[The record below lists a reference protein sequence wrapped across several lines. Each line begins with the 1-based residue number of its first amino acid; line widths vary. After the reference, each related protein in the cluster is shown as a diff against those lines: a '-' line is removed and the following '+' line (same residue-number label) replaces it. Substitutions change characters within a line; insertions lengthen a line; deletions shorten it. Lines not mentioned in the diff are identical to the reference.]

1 MDSAAFAVFD
11 ELNLILGDDQ
21 SRVVIDSGSTHC
33 ITPKVKAL
41 ADFRP
46 GNITLQL
53 AAKGQQTSAIGTGIL
68 TLRLH
73 CQTGHYDAEI
83 PNAIGFEKAR
93 HTLVG
98 TKALQ
103 SIGIGASFPPFTEL
117 CILTDANGVEICR
130 GQSIGVGLYEMPI
143 SILYPKLGQQ
153 VHSMLNAE
161 SNSVVHYGL
170 GHLRLAHINKR
181 DLRSI
186 VQQGRLKDIKL
197 ADLDHNLFCTGCAV
211 GKATNQPYNHPPREK
226 VNELGARVHMDIWG
240 PSRVTGIG
248 GERYMLSF
256 IDEASSYAVISLLK
270 TKDQA
275 SGEIMAYKIQ
285 MEKQYPGF
293 VLKILRSDRAKEILE
308 SNKMRAWM
316 VENGIVPEMSPPHTP
331 QLNSKPERYWRT
343 LLEPVR
349 STLAMAGLP
358 FSLWPPLAKAVVHT
372 KNLLPSQA
380 IGGKIPHEVL
390 TGRKADLSHLRILGC
405 DAYPLHKA
413 PGRDKLAPRAD
424 LHQLVGYGHDS
435 TVYLFYNPKTRK
447 IAVSRDAV
455 FNEEA
460 FVREKFLPY
469 HGHTKVE
476 GEIGGELI
484 PPARESKLT
493 ELPDSETGILNNNP
507 LEHPLQDDDD
517 DEDGPS
523 PQFQPPLIPAGDHQ
537 TFDHPALGEVHD
549 NAGDGNIGNERPA
562 TPPPPAQQAPAQPA
576 PPPLRQS
583 TRISRPPGEWWK
595 APLRQPNFGPPKS
608 GGGAGRGSDGNS
620 GSVYHIEAGGI
631 DTSLDPIPFDDVA
644 GFLVTM
650 ETTDRIET
658 PASYKEAMQSS
669 YSEYWQKAMQE
680 EVDALGKFGTWRLET
695 PPEDRP
701 VLSGKW
707 VYDAKV
713 LSPTEVRFKAR
724 WVARGFTQQAGIDF
738 NETFAPV
745 VNGKSWHFLLALAAQ
760 LGYETWQF
768 DVSNAFLNGKLG
780 ERVYMEQPHGFEVDN
795 LVCRLIRS
803 IYGLKQAANVW
814 YNDLVKIL
822 LKIGFK
828 PTPSDSCVFV
838 KETKNGKLFIG
849 GHVDDLLAVAPH
861 KSDLDA
867 FEKEFAALLKIKSG
881 PLGTFLGVE
890 VKRDPGTGTI
900 TCHQQRKIVELLH
913 DCGMENAAP
922 TLIPMEHGLKLSRAN
937 CPTTFEDMA
946 SPAVKKWYRSA
957 VGSLMHIM
965 THTRPDIC
973 AAVKMLSEVLDNP
986 GEEHLRALRYLL
998 RYLNGT
1004 QTLGITYYGK
1014 DDPYWH
1020 QLRLQQPEGL
1030 HGYYD
1035 ANWSEDVHDGKSRC
1049 GYVFMFGGGPIS
1061 WWSGKQPIIA
1071 TSTTHAEFIAQDFA
1085 GREAEWLTQLLAD
1098 LGLQPNSAVPVHGI
1112 LMNKSLLFGD
1122 NQGALALAKNPG
1134 GRHKGTKH
1142 IRAKYFYVREL
1153 LKEEILDLRYVPTQH
1168 NVADIMTKPLARPI
1182 FEQHRESMGMS
1193 YVQ

>member
-1 MDSAAFAVFD
+1 MVKKTYFD
-11 ELNLILGDDQ
+11 IEMP
-21 SRVVIDSGSTHC
+21 RT
-33 ITPKVKAL
+33 
-41 ADFRP
+41 
-46 GNITLQL
+46 
-53 AAKGQQTSAIGTGIL
+53 
-68 TLRLH
+68 
-73 CQTGHYDAEI
+73 
-83 PNAIGFEKAR
+83 IGFEGAR
-93 HTLVG
+93 HTLIG

-103 SIGIGASFPPFTEL
+103 QIGIGTRFPPFTNL
-117 CILTDANGVEICR
+117 CILIDARGREVCR
-130 GQSIGVGLYEMPI
+130 GYSIGEGLYEMPI
-143 SILYPKLGQQ
+143 SILYPKVGRQ
-153 VHSMLNAE
+153 VSSMLNAE

-170 GHLRLAHINKR
+170 GHLRLAHINKH

-186 VQQGRLKDIKL
+186 VQQGLLKDIKI
-197 ADLDHNLFCTGCAV
+197 ADLDHDLFCTGCAV
-211 GKATNQPYNHPPREK
+211 GKAKNLPYNHPPREK
-226 VNELGARVHMDIWG
+226 VTEIGGRVHMDIWG
-240 PSRVTGIG
+240 PSRVAGIG

-275 SGEIMAYKIQ
+275 STEIMTYKLR

-308 SNKMRAWM
+308 SNKMRLWM
-316 VENGIVPEMSPPHTP
+316 AENGIVPEMSPPHTP

-349 STLAMAGLP
+349 STLAMAELP
-358 FSLWPPLAKAVVHT
+358 LSLWAPLVKAVAHT

-390 TGRKADLSHLRILGC
+390 TGKKADLSHLRILGC

-435 TVYLFYNPKTRK
+435 TVYFFYNPKTRN
-447 IAVSRDAV
+447 IMVSRDAV

-476 GEIGGELI
+476 GEIGGEFI
-484 PPARESKLT
+484 PPTCESKVTKLSN
-493 ELPDSETGILNNNP
+493 DETGILNNNP
-507 LEHPLQDDDD
+507 SEHILQNNGYDDDD
-517 DEDGPS
+517 DDDGPS
-523 PQFQPPLIPAGDHQ
+523 FPHYKLPPAPPRDLQVTEPSDLEELSDVGAGELD
-537 TFDHPALGEVHD
+537 D
-549 NAGDGNIGNERPA
+549 NNGADDIGDERPA
-562 TPPPPAQQAPAQPA
+562 TPPPAQQAPAQPA
-576 PPPLRQS
+576 PPPLCQS

-620 GSVYHIEAGGI
+620 GSVLHVEAGGI
-631 DTSLDPIPFDDVA
+631 DTSLDPISFDDIS

-650 ETTDRIET
+650 ETTDKIET
-658 PASYKEAMQSS
+658 PVSYKEAMQSP
-669 YSEYWQKAMQE
+669 YSEYWWKAMKE
-680 EVDALGKFGTWRLET
+680 EVDALGNFGTWKLET

-724 WVARGFTQQAGIDF
+724 WVACGFTQQAGIDF

-780 ERVYMEQPHGFEVDN
+780 ERVYMEQPHGFEVDDH
-795 LVCRLIRS
+795 VCRLIRS

-849 GHVDDLLAVAPH
+849 GHVDDLLAIAPH
-861 KSDLDA
+861 KSDLVA

-890 VKRDPGTGTI
+890 VKHDPATGTI

-922 TLIPMEHGLKLSRAN
+922 TLVPMEHGLKLSRAN
-937 CPTTFEDMA
+937 CPTYLRIWQVQL
-946 SPAVKKWYRSA
+946 SRS
-957 VGSLMHIM
+957 
-965 THTRPDIC
+965 
-973 AAVKMLSEVLDNP
+973 
-986 GEEHLRALRYLL
+986 
-998 RYLNGT
+998 GT
-1004 QTLGITYYGK
+1004 G
-1014 DDPYWH
+1014 
-1020 QLRLQQPEGL
+1020 
-1030 HGYYD
+1030 
-1035 ANWSEDVHDGKSRC
+1035 V
-1049 GYVFMFGGGPIS
+1049 
-1061 WWSGKQPIIA
+1061 
-1071 TSTTHAEFIAQDFA
+1071 
-1085 GREAEWLTQLLAD
+1085 LLA
-1098 LGLQPNSAVPVHGI
+1098 V
-1112 LMNKSLLFGD
+1112 
-1122 NQGALALAKNPG
+1122 
-1134 GRHKGTKH
+1134 
-1142 IRAKYFYVREL
+1142 
-1153 LKEEILDLRYVPTQH
+1153 
-1168 NVADIMTKPLARPI
+1168 
-1182 FEQHRESMGMS
+1182 
-1193 YVQ
+1193 